1 MNSKDFILALRTV
14 IREEVQSAI
23 KSEFKQFVQVIAEQ
37 RVNGPAPIV
46 KTIAKPSFT
55 ETMRPP
61 TRPAVK
67 KQYSSNSMLN
77 DILNDTEG
85 LPGEGPQ
92 VMTEG
97 YNVMEEWPEM
107 KYGQVPQMQQ
117 RNMSLLTDIDGHV
130 VDTSKLASTSAG
142 AAVINALTK
151 DYSAVLKAAKAK
163 SKIGR

>member
-1 MNSKDFILALRTV
+1 MNSKDFITALRTV

-23 KSEFKQFVQVIAEQ
+23 KTEFKQFVQVIAEQ

-46 KTIAKPSFT
+46 KTIPKPSFT
-55 ETMRPP
+55 DTMRP

-97 YNVMEEWPEM
+97 VNIMEEWPEM
-107 KYGQVPQMQQ
+107 KYGQVPSMPT
-117 RNMSLLTDIDGHV
+117 RNMSLLTDIDGKV

-142 AAVINALTK
+142 AAVVNALTK
-151 DYSAVLKAAKAK
+151 DYSAFLKAAKEK